1 VTARWRVGACLAT
14 LAALSMSCQLDELLH
29 EGATPPSHRPAQL
42 VFTTVP
48 LMARAGHPI
57 SPPVQ
62 VTLQDSAGQPT
73 AGDSAITV
81 RLGANPGQAKLAG
94 DTAAR
99 TVNGVARFV
108 NLRLKRAATGYT
120 LTARYPG
127 LPPDTSRPFTVAPD
141 SPTGLTFTVQPSAAT
156 AGRAIA
162 PPVEITAFDSLGN
175 QATTFGGVVRV
186 ALGKDGS
193 AGRNAKLAGNAVAS
207 AAAGVAAFPNLQVD
221 RAGTGYTLTAA
232 FGTVAE
238 GRPPAKESAPFDITE
253 PPPRATHLEVI
264 TQPPPSVLPSA
275 PFQVQL
281 AAVDSQSRIVS
292 AFAGVV
298 TIAIAHD
305 GSAATN
311 ARLGGGTAAPIV
323 NGIATFTD
331 LSIDQTGV
339 GYTLRAS
346 TPDLT
351 GVTSQAFD
359 VVL

>member
-1 VTARWRVGACLAT
+1 MTARWRVGACLAT
-14 LAALSMSCQLDELLH
+14 LAALSMSCQLDELLR
-29 EGATPPSHRPAQL
+29 EGAAPPSHRPAQL

-48 LMARAGHPI
+48 LTARAGHPI

-94 DTAAR
+94 DT
-99 TVNGVARFV
+99 
-108 NLRLKRAATGYT
+108 
-120 LTARYPG
+120 
-127 LPPDTSRPFTVAPD
+127 
-141 SPTGLTFTVQPSAAT
+141 
-156 AGRAIA
+156 
-162 PPVEITAFDSLGN
+162 
-175 QATTFGGVVRV
+175 
-186 ALGKDGS
+186 
-193 AGRNAKLAGNAVAS
+193 
-207 AAAGVAAFPNLQVD
+207 
-221 RAGTGYTLTAA
+221 
-232 FGTVAE
+232 
-238 GRPPAKESAPFDITE
+238 
-253 PPPRATHLEVI
+253 
-264 TQPPPSVLPSA
+264 
-275 PFQVQL
+275 

-351 GVTSQAFD
+351 GVTSQAFN